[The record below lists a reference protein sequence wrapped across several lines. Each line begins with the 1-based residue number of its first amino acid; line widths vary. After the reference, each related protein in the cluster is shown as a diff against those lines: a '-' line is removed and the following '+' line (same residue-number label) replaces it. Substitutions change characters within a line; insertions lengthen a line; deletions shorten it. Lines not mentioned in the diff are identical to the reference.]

1 MTSVAEHVLV
11 QDALAACSALQ
22 GGRLLRWSE
31 SSGRYTC
38 SGAADVPTAQ
48 QQLLGRTAELGWLL
62 RTIEKLS
69 AELAGLQPPSVVHE
83 ALVAAAR
90 REVGSYYRLVAIL
103 EAQAQQASGGSGGSG
118 SGSSAPP
125 DSVLTLRRLQVWLA
139 EPLGRLRVLASC
151 LEAVRGVRGGQ
162 ALNALLALSKHGD
175 PLVRKVVAPALEEA
189 CVPYFKQISLWVLNG
204 TLEAGSSEFLV
215 AREALPPPLCDDP
228 AACWR
233 GGYRLNPAMQ
243 PRFISDQLAGD
254 ILTTGKTIAFL
265 REFCGDTRWAAAI
278 GAPAQALA
286 AGGGNYRQLR
296 CVPLAVATSL
306 LAGKTP
312 GSTHGQALGKPF
324 GCMCAQILGRHGRC
338 RGAPQ
343 RSMHTL
349 IAAAHRRAPLALSP
363 LEHAS
368 WLESAVGDVKRAVS
382 AHLLDIVMS
391 QQGLPRHLAA
401 IKRYL
406 LMGQGDFVR
415 VLLDAAQPELD
426 KGAKEVSQYT
436 LQARGRGKAPV
447 ASSRGTRVAQRLCDF
462 MHGTGSCS
470 GKLCCTAEG
479 CSRCLW
485 ASSLPAASLLPAP
498 SLWAAA
504 CPCLPGRLA
513 AFRHLLAGAPRA
525 PAGPPG
531 RGAARLRRRR
541 GPRGPAPRGRAAA
554 ARQGA

>member
-1 MTSVAEHVLV
+1 MTAVPEHLLV

-31 SSGRYTC
+31 SSGRYIC

-48 QQLLGRTAELGWLL
+48 QQLLGRTTELGWLL

-103 EAQAQQASGGSGGSG
+103 EAQAQQATSGGSGTSAGGSG
-118 SGSSAPP
+118 STGQP

-175 PLVRKVVAPALEEA
+175 PLVRRVVAPALEEA

-215 AREALPPPLCDDP
+215 AREALPPPLCEDP

-243 PRFISDQLAGD
+243 PRFVSDQLAGD

-296 CVPLAVATSL
+296 WVHIRMKAA
-306 LAGKTP
+306 
-312 GSTHGQALGKPF
+312 F
-324 GCMCAQILGRHGRC
+324 CAH
-338 RGAPQ
+338 
-343 RSMHTL
+343 
-349 IAAAHRRAPLALSP
+349 
-363 LEHAS
+363 
-368 WLESAVGDVKRAVS
+368 
-382 AHLLDIVMS
+382 
-391 QQGLPRHLAA
+391 
-401 IKRYL
+401 
-406 LMGQGDFVR
+406 
-415 VLLDAAQPELD
+415 
-426 KGAKEVSQYT
+426 
-436 LQARGRGKAPV
+436 ARG
-447 ASSRGTRVAQRLCDF
+447 LCQMRNWNGAF
-462 MHGTGSCS
+462 CAGSY
-470 GKLCCTAEG
+470 
-479 CSRCLW
+479 
-485 ASSLPAASLLPAP
+485 
-498 SLWAAA
+498 
-504 CPCLPGRLA
+504 
-513 AFRHLLAGAPRA
+513 
-525 PAGPPG
+525 
-531 RGAARLRRRR
+531 
-541 GPRGPAPRGRAAA
+541 
-554 ARQGA
+554 